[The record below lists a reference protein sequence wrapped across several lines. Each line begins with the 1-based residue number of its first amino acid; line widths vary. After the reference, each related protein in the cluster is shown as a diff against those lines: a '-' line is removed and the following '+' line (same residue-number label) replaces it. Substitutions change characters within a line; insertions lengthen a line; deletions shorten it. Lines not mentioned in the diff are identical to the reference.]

1 MNMAQD
7 IKYQLQQR
15 SNSELMDIMEEF
27 FARGIYLQMA
37 SDALQQDG
45 KFSAR
50 EWFINTIMEYVRPS
64 ELIEG
69 GWINATEED

>member
-1 MNMAQD
+1 MAQD

-27 FARGIYLQMA
+27 FARGIYRQFAMA
-37 SDALQQDG
+37 ALLQDG

-50 EWFINTIMEYVRPS
+50 EWFIDTIMEYVRPS
-64 ELIEG
+64 ELMES
-69 GWINATEED
+69 GWINANEED